1 MKRSKKTDKTKTRY
15 RTAALLKMRLEGT
28 IYPGRKAKTKEWAD
42 DLDVDRVPDAKGR
55 VRALIT
61 VEDCVRLLD
70 RGLEVRLYRAHPDE
84 PLDPKRSK
92 KTDKTKTRYRT
103 AALLKMRLEGTI
115 YPGRKAKTKEWADDL
130 DVDRGCIHDAKG
142 RVRALITVEDC
153 VRLLG
158 RGLEVRLYQAHP
170 HEPLDRALIVTD
182 KSFRQWLDKQVST
195 LKTNP
200 GPKPFVEP

>member
-1 MKRSKKTDKTKTRY
+1 MKQSKKTDETRSSD
-15 RTAALLKMRLEGT
+15 RGAALLMRLEAT

-70 RGLEVRLYRAHPDE
+70 RGLEVRLYRAHPHE
-84 PLDPKRSK
+84 PLDPKPSK
-92 KTDKTKTRYRT
+92 KTDKTKST
-103 AALLKMRLEGTI
+103 AALLKMRLEATI

-130 DVDRGCIHDAKG
+130 DIDRGCIHDAKG

-153 VRLLG
+153 ARLLY
-158 RGLEVRLYQAHP
+158 RGLEIRLYRAHP
-170 HEPLDRALIVTD
+170 HEPLDRALIVTE

-195 LKTNP
+195 LKNNP

>member
-1 MKRSKKTDKTKTRY
+1 MDRQE
-15 RTAALLKMRLEGT
+15 LEITFEAT
-28 IYPGRKAKTKEWAD
+28 IYPGRKAKTKQWAD
-42 DLDVDRVPDAKGR
+42 DLDVDRVPDVKGR

-70 RGLEVRLYRAHPDE
+70 RGLEIRLYRAHPHE

-92 KTDKTKTRYRT
+92 KTDKTKSRDRS
-103 AALLKMRLEGTI
+103 AALLKMRLEATI
-115 YPGRKAKTKEWADDL
+115 HPGRKAKTKEWADDL
-130 DVDRGCIHDAKG
+130 DVDRGCIHDTKG

-153 VRLLG
+153 VRLLD
-158 RGLEVRLYQAHP
+158 RGLEIRLYRAHP
-170 HEPLDRALIVTD
+170 NEPLDRALIVTD
-182 KSFRQWLDKQVST
+182 KSFRHWLDKQVGT

>member
-1 MKRSKKTDKTKTRY
+1 MDQQE
-15 RTAALLKMRLEGT
+15 LEVTFEAT
-28 IYPGRKAKTKEWAD
+28 IYPGRKAKTKQWAD
-42 DLDVDRVPDAKGR
+42 DLDVDRVPDVKGR

-70 RGLEVRLYRAHPDE
+70 RGLEIRLYR
-84 PLDPKRSK
+84 S
-92 KTDKTKTRYRT
+92 
-103 AALLKMRLEGTI
+103 
-115 YPGRKAKTKEWADDL
+115 
-130 DVDRGCIHDAKG
+130 
-142 RVRALITVEDC
+142 
-153 VRLLG
+153 
-158 RGLEVRLYQAHP
+158 HP

>member
-1 MKRSKKTDKTKTRY
+1 MKRSKTDKTKSRY
-15 RTAALLKMRLEGT
+15 RTAALLKMRLEAT

-70 RGLEVRLYRAHPDE
+70 RGLEVRLYRAHPHE
-84 PLDPKRSK
+84 PLDP
-92 KTDKTKTRYRT
+92 
-103 AALLKMRLEGTI
+103 
-115 YPGRKAKTKEWADDL
+115 
-130 DVDRGCIHDAKG
+130 
-142 RVRALITVEDC
+142 
-153 VRLLG
+153 
-158 RGLEVRLYQAHP
+158 
-170 HEPLDRALIVTD
+170 ALIVTD